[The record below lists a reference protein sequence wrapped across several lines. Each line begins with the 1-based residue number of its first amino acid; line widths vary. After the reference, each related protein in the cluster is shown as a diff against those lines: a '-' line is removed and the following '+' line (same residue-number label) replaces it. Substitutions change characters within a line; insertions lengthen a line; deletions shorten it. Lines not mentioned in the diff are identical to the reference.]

1 MKEQSDRNMDIY
13 YNDSI
18 QVNDSGNGKKEV
30 FDLGKLDERQMQKA
44 NKHIPSTILPDTLFT
59 FTSELQW
66 LIHSLEM
73 KMISPRYCEED
84 LRYLN
89 IKEMKRIAF
98 PMKCFCDINLHKLGF
113 HMACYGYYGLA
124 FSKDWGMGRKVQPI
138 QYINQDSEL
147 RKDFTVAFKSVL
159 REDSRGESKPHSNLK
174 NFLLHELMYYK
185 PYQGVFVQR
194 TTKKKCKKC
203 FSDECEWR
211 YIPKV
216 SSLRMPQILTEDS
229 LVGSVLKDYSDS
241 LDGKPEVSLAF
252 EYEDLKYVIVET
264 RHDFYE
270 LCNKIDK
277 WKLDDDEKYT
287 LLSKII
293 VWENSEGD
301 F

>member
-1 MKEQSDRNMDIY
+1 MNVSNAEHFANTEK
-13 YNDSI
+13 
-18 QVNDSGNGKKEV
+18 VAKEV
-30 FDLGKLDERQMQKA
+30 FDLGNLSRKQTQKT
-44 NKHIPSTILPDTLFT
+44 NRHIPSVILPDTLFT
-59 FTSELQW
+59 FTTELKW
-66 LIHSLEM
+66 MIHSLRM

-89 IKEMKRIAF
+89 INGLKRIAF
-98 PMKCFCDINLHKLGF
+98 PMKCFCDINLHKLGV

-124 FSKDWGMGRKVQPI
+124 FSKDWGMARKVQPI

-147 RKDFTVAFKSVL
+147 RKDFTAAFRSIL
-159 REDSRGESKPHSNLK
+159 RENNSRESKSHIILK

-185 PYQGVFVQR
+185 PYQGTFVQR

-211 YIPKV
+211 FIPNV
-216 SSLRMPQILTEDS
+216 SVLEMPQIITEDS
-229 LVGSVLKDYSDS
+229 LVGRVLNVFSDS
-241 LDGKPEVSLAF
+241 LDGKPEVSLSF
-252 EYEDLKYVIVET
+252 EYEDLKYIIVET
-264 RHDFYE
+264 SHDFYE
-270 LCNKIDK
+270 LSNEIGN
-277 WKLDDDEKYT
+277 WNLNEDEKYT